1 MNNKVAF
8 ITGSA
13 KRLGAYTAEHLHQL
27 GYNIVIHCLNSVTQA
42 HQLMD
47 KLNQKRPDSAALVKG
62 DLCELTELPRLVK
75 EAYDCFGRLD
85 ILINNASAFYPTP
98 IGSITTQ
105 DWHSLVGS
113 NMQAPLFLS
122 QYCQPHLQQ
131 QNGVIINM
139 VDIHAEKPLKE
150 HTLYCMAKAALV
162 AMTKSLAQELAPFIR
177 VNGVAPGAILWPE
190 ADLDGTAKQDILQQ
204 VPMGSIGTPQ
214 DIAEAIEYLI
224 TAPYVTGQI
233 IAVDGGRS
241 ITSASKA

>member
-13 KRLGAYTAEHLHQL
+13 KRLGAHTAEHLHQL

-150 HTLYCMAKAALV
+150 HTLYCVAKAALV

-204 VPMGSIGTPQ
+204 VPMGRIGTPQ